1 MRGSLLNREPEVAR
15 VLRDDSHVLSLKDK
29 PQARN
34 SRKEYHPH
42 HSTAKNICLSTVGPL
57 DAHQSNPT
65 CLRQVYGEMN
75 GACGL
80 PLLPSNQM
88 EAPFPFHPG
97 PTSWA
102 TFRSSLRDWISRP
115 AEGF

>member
-42 HSTAKNICLSTVGPL
+42 HSTAKNICLSTVGRL

-75 GACGL
+75 GACGVAVTAIK
-80 PLLPSNQM
+80 PNGS
-88 EAPFPFHPG
+88 AFPFSPRTDILG
-97 PTSWA
+97 YFQIVPSGLDLKA
-102 TFRSSLRDWISRP
+102 
-115 AEGF
+115 G